1 MAKPNAHLYILL
13 IYIYIDYSLWDELE
27 VIFKLGIEQIR
38 FLFNYIQLYIQLKYI
53 FINKT
58 YKYSLTSMFY

>member
-1 MAKPNAHLYILL
+1 MAKPNTHLYILL
-13 IYIYIDYSLWDELE
+13 KYIYTDYSLWDELE

-53 FINKT
+53 FINKA
-58 YKYSLTSMFY
+58 YKYSLTSIFY